1 MAGID
6 YEVGLSDTERSVWE
20 TVHRFAEEVMRPAGI
35 KLDAMA
41 DPNDVIARDSVLWEV
56 HRKHRALGLDDL
68 TGPNSDL
75 PPAQQARLR
84 CLISEEMGWGD
95 SGLAI
100 SLGVAGFPKMLA
112 QMSGK
117 PDLVERFSAEDCI
130 GCWPGTEPDHGS
142 DMIYYMNKLDVE
154 PPGRPNCVARRDG
167 DSFVINGQKS
177 AWVSNGTIAKAGA
190 LFCTVDMGNGKRG
203 SGGFLVPLD
212 LPGVSRGKPLNKIGQ
227 RALNQGEI
235 FFDNVRIPADYLVL
249 TPEVCQAASE
259 MILVNANSG
268 MGSVFVGVAQ
278 AAFDHALAYAK
289 HRVQGGVPI
298 FQHQNVKMRL
308 FEMFRKV
315 QAARA
320 LSRQVVLYNT
330 TSTRPRLHLAVASK
344 VTATNTAFEVAS
356 SALQIFGGNGLSR
369 EYPIEKLM
377 RDARASMIEDGCND
391 ILSLV
396 AAESL

>member
-154 PPGRPNCVARRDG
+154 PP
-167 DSFVINGQKS
+167 
-177 AWVSNGTIAKAGA
+177 
-190 LFCTVDMGNGKRG
+190 
-203 SGGFLVPLD
+203 
-212 LPGVSRGKPLNKIGQ
+212 
-227 RALNQGEI
+227 
-235 FFDNVRIPADYLVL
+235 
-249 TPEVCQAASE
+249 
-259 MILVNANSG
+259 
-268 MGSVFVGVAQ
+268 
-278 AAFDHALAYAK
+278 
-289 HRVQGGVPI
+289 
-298 FQHQNVKMRL
+298 
-308 FEMFRKV
+308 
-315 QAARA
+315 
-320 LSRQVVLYNT
+320 
-330 TSTRPRLHLAVASK
+330 
-344 VTATNTAFEVAS
+344 
-356 SALQIFGGNGLSR
+356 
-369 EYPIEKLM
+369 
-377 RDARASMIEDGCND
+377 
-391 ILSLV
+391 
-396 AAESL
+396 